1 MKVLNTG
8 LTEYNEA
15 LRILND
21 KLVAI
26 GKNIE
31 VRAIGGYAMLY
42 NGLRSGGYTI
52 DVDTVTEEYSDDIK
66 RLVAEVSEEE
76 GIEDDWLN
84 NDAYSLEEVMGIFD
98 ELEWIRD
105 NSYSN
110 IELFVATEESMLKL
124 KIRAVHFG
132 GLVPRVTDQL
142 DFLDLLGALDIHSID
157 ELSKSDVTKDMQ
169 EKYPR
174 SYDFLKKQDEW

>member
-1 MKVLNTG
+1 MKILNAG

-15 LRILND
+15 LKNLND

-26 GKNIE
+26 GKYIE

-42 NGLRSGGYTI
+42 NGLRSGGYTV
-52 DVDTVTEEYSDDIK
+52 DVDTVTEDYSDDIK
-66 RLVAEVSEEE
+66 RLVVEVSEEE

-105 NSYSN
+105 KSYSN
-110 IELFVATEESMLKL
+110 IPGTFSKAKTLGWVRGPLLILRRCLK
-124 KIRAVHFG
+124 VS
-132 GLVPRVTDQL
+132 QL
-142 DFLDLLGALDIHSID
+142 N
-157 ELSKSDVTKDMQ
+157 
-169 EKYPR
+169 
-174 SYDFLKKQDEW
+174 